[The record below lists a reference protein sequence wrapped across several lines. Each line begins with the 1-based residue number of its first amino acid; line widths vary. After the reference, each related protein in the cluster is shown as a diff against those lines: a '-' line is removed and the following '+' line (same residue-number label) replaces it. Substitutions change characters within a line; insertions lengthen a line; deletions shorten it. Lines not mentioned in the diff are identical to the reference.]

1 MQANRPRPAEISPEL
16 YSAVA
21 KVDELT
27 YKSTLGKELIE
38 LVKVR
43 ASQINGCAF
52 CLNMHSKAARKA
64 GSSEQK
70 LYLLSAWKE
79 ATIFTSRE
87 RAALGWTDVLSRIA
101 EIEANDEHYTPLL
114 AEFDEKEIVDLT
126 LLIGLINLW
135 NRLAI
140 GMKYT
145 LPNPTIDPA

>member
-1 MQANRPRPAEISPEL
+1 MQTSRLRPAEISPEL

-27 YKSTLGKELIE
+27 YQSTLGKALIE

-64 GSSEQK
+64 GNSEQK

-79 ATIFTSRE
+79 APIFTSRE
-87 RAALGWTDVLSRIA
+87 RAALGWTDALSRIA
-101 EIEANDEHYTPLL
+101 EIGAKDKHYTPLL

-145 LPNPTIDPA
+145 LPNPATDPS

>member
-1 MQANRPRPAEISPEL
+1 MQTSRLRPAEISPEL

-27 YKSTLGKELIE
+27 YQSTLGKALIE

-64 GSSEQK
+64 GNSEQK

-79 ATIFTSRE
+79 SPIFTSRE
-87 RAALGWTDVLSRIA
+87 RAALGWTDALSRIT
-101 EIEANDEHYTPLL
+101 EIGARDEHYTQLL

-145 LPNPTIDPA
+145 LPNPAIDPS

>member
-1 MQANRPRPAEISPEL
+1 MQAKRLQPSEISPEL
-16 YSAVA
+16 YNAVV

-27 YKSTLGKELIE
+27 YQSTLGKALIE
-38 LVKVR
+38 LIKVR
-43 ASQINGCAF
+43 VSQINGCAF

-64 GSSEQK
+64 GNSEQK

-87 RAALGWTDVLSRIA
+87 RAALGWAEALSRVA
-101 EIEANDEHYTPLL
+101 ETGAEDEHYTPLL

-145 LPNPTIDPA
+145 LPNSATDLS

>member
-1 MQANRPRPAEISPEL
+1 MQAKRLQPSEISPEL
-16 YSAVA
+16 YNAVV

-27 YKSTLGKELIE
+27 YQSTLGKALIE
-38 LVKVR
+38 LIKVR
-43 ASQINGCAF
+43 VSQINGCAF

-64 GSSEQK
+64 GNSEQK

-87 RAALGWTDVLSRIA
+87 SAALGWADALSRIVETGA
-101 EIEANDEHYTPLL
+101 EDEHYTPLL

-145 LPNPTIDPA
+145 LPNSTTDLS

>member
-1 MQANRPRPAEISPEL
+1 MQTSRLRPAEISPEL

-27 YKSTLGKELIE
+27 YQSTLGKALIE

-64 GSSEQK
+64 GNSEQK

-79 ATIFTSRE
+79 SPIFTSRE
-87 RAALGWTDVLSRIA
+87 RAALGWTDALSRIA
-101 EIEANDEHYTPLL
+101 EIGARDEHYTQLL

-145 LPNPTIDPA
+145 LPNSATDLS